1 MTTVLKTYPHFEL
14 QQITEIKIKTKNKK
28 QTNKKQIKQTN
39 QTNKSN
45 KLKLIPSA
53 SLKYVPR
60 AKLLCWR
67 HL

>member
-14 QQITEIKIKTKNKK
+14 QQITEIKIKTNKQIK
-28 QTNKKQIKQTN
+28 QTKQKNKQTN

-45 KLKLIPSA
+45 KLKPIPSA
-53 SLKYVPR
+53 SPKYVPH